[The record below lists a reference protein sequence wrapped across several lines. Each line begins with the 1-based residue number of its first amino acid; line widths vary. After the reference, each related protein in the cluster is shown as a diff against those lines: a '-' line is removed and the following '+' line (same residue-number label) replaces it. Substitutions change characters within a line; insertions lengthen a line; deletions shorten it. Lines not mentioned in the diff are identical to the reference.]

1 MSGQMNRREAM
12 AWTAAGM
19 LGAGAG
25 LTLPDPGLAWFITES
40 TQPSC
45 DIYPQVPGIGCERF
59 ILPPEGLTDAQRA
72 DALQQLL
79 AYQTQQKAYTLGFQ
93 ANQAIQ
99 YQADLQPFLDFH
111 INNVGDPFQTGSFT
125 LNSKWMERAVL
136 DYYARLWNAR
146 WPHDP
151 HDPESYWGYVLTM
164 GSTEGNLYGLWNGR
178 DYLAGKCLLDDPAAA
193 QEAQEASRDGRSRTV
208 PQRIVYQQAQPT
220 QEQPHA
226 FSPVAFYSEDT
237 HYSVVKAM
245 RILGIT
251 TFYEIG
257 TNEYPGQCPLTADGS
272 WPHEVPSTS
281 GGEGPGSIDLRA
293 LAVLVEFFAK
303 KGYPILIN
311 FNYGTTFK
319 GAYDDVEGA
328 ERVLMP
334 IFEKY
339 GLAEREIV
347 YQDGHRDKRRGF
359 WIHVDAALGGAYMPF
374 LELAQAAGRFPQ
386 AGPRFDFRLS
396 SVHSIV
402 MSGHKWIGA
411 PWPCGVF
418 MTKTKYLL
426 LPPARPQYIGS
437 ADSTLAGSRN
447 GFSAIVLWD
456 FLARHSQEA
465 QIERAIHLQ
474 QLADYALYRLR
485 QLETRRGDL
494 WVARTPLS
502 LTIRFRRAHP
512 AIGLKYSL
520 SNEVLFVR
528 GERREYSHIYMMQHV
543 TRERIDALIRDL
555 DQPDAFVAVEPERDN
570 SDERPARYLASGRP
584 LQYVADWGRGFHGQ

>member
-1 MSGQMNRREAM
+1 MNTQMNRREAL
-12 AWTAAGM
+12 AWTAAGV

-25 LTLPDPGLAWFITES
+25 WAFPEASLAWLATEAMQS
-40 TQPSC
+40 PC
-45 DIYPQVPGIGCERF
+45 DVYPQVPGIGCERF
-59 ILPPEGLTDAQRA
+59 ILPPEGLSDAQRA
-72 DALQQLL
+72 AALQQLL
-79 AYQTQQKAYTLGFQ
+79 DYQTQQKAHTLGFQ
-93 ANQAIQ
+93 ANQEIQ
-99 YQADLQPFLDFH
+99 YQTDLQPFLDFH

-151 HDPESYWGYVLTM
+151 QDPESYWGYVLTM

-193 QEAQEASRDGRSRTV
+193 EEAREASRDGRSRTV
-208 PQRIVYQQAQPT
+208 PQRIVYQQANAP

-226 FSPVAFYSEDT
+226 FSPIAFYSEDT

-245 RILGIT
+245 RILAIP

-257 TNEYPGQCPLTADGS
+257 TNEYPGQCPLTSDGS
-272 WPHEVPSTS
+272 WPHEVPSTD

-293 LAVLVEFFAK
+293 LAMLVEFFAQ

-319 GAYDDVEGA
+319 GAYDDVQGA

-339 GLAEREIV
+339 GLNEREIV
-347 YQDGHRDKRRGF
+347 YQDGHRDVRRGF

-374 LELAQAAGRFPQ
+374 LEQAHAAGRFPYPI
-386 AGPRFDFRLS
+386 APFDFRLP

-426 LPPARPQYIGS
+426 LPPARPHYIGS

-456 FLARHSQEA
+456 FLARHSQAA
-465 QIERAIHLQ
+465 QTERAIRLQ
-474 QLADYALYRLR
+474 QLADYAFTQLQ
-485 QLETRRGDL
+485 QLEKRKGDL

-502 LTIRFRRAHP
+502 LTIRFRKAHP

-520 SNEVLFVR
+520 SNEVLFVQ
-528 GERREYSHIYMMQHV
+528 GQRREFSHIYMMQHV

-555 DQPDAFVAVEPERDN
+555 DQPDAFVAQEPERAD
-570 SDERPARYLASGRP
+570 DIERPLRYLADGRP
-584 LQYVADWGRGFHGQ
+584 IQFVADWGRGFH